1 MTVHFSSLGD
11 VREFVSLATLQSYEI
26 QVVDGEHAVNAKSFM
41 EMFTLDFT
49 HPLAVAIEQG
59 NESHFAH
66 VARNFLVTN
75 A

>member
-1 MTVHFSSLGD
+1 MTVRFSSLGD

-26 QVVDGEHAVNAKSFM
+26 QVVDGEHVVNAKSFM

-49 HPLAVAIEQG
+49 RPLAVSIESG
-59 NESHFAH
+59 HESHFAH
-66 VARNFLVTN
+66 IARNFLVTN